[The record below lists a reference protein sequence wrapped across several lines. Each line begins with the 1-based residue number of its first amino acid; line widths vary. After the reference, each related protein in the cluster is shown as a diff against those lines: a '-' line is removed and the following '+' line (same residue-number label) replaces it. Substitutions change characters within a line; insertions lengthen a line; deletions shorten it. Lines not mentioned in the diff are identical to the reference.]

1 MAKRHECPAVRVAM
15 MPRDT
20 NGMGDIFGGVIMS
33 QVDIAGAITAHAVCD
48 NRIVTRV
55 CTVEFIAPVLVNDIL
70 TCWGRVEKIGNTSIA
85 VTVDVQ
91 VERRGRSIKVGQASL
106 VFVAVD
112 EHRRPTPIK
121 LRDGLTRERVNGST
135 TSCRRGCGTQRKS
148 KGNARKR

>member
-1 MAKRHECPAVRVAM
+1 M

-55 CTVEFIAPVLVNDIL
+55 CTVEFISPVLVNDIL
-70 TCWGRVEKIGNTSIA
+70 TCWGRVQKVGNTSIA
-85 VTVDVQ
+85 VTVDVE
-91 VERRGRSIKVGQASL
+91 VERRGRKIRVGQATL

-112 EHRRPTPIK
+112 DKRRPTPIK
-121 LRDGLTRERVNGST
+121 LRHGVSRTRMNGGKLPLSARGACRDGKAGSRQ
-135 TSCRRGCGTQRKS
+135 S
-148 KGNARKR
+148 

>member
-1 MAKRHECPAVRVAM
+1 MAKQHECPAVRVAM

-48 NRIVTRV
+48 NRIVTRI
-55 CTVEFIAPVLVNDIL
+55 CTVEFISPVLVNDIL
-70 TCWGRVEKIGNTSIA
+70 TCWGRVEKIGNTSIT

-91 VERRGRSIKVGQASL
+91 VERRGRSIKVGQATL

-112 EHRRPTPIK
+112 EKRRPTPIK
-121 LRDGLTRERVNGST
+121 LRDGLTRESINGGRMT
-135 TSCRRGCGTQRKS
+135 CGRGCLSQRKGS
-148 KGNARKR
+148 ARKR